1 MEAGCGIGSCG
12 LQERGDND
20 GFNDWV
26 VPMGLVFDW
35 FQRWVVVL
43 VVMGSRRGVVV
54 LVLVIWWFQSIWFL
68 VGLIGGL
75 WVAREGW

>member
-1 MEAGCGIGSCG
+1 MGCGIGSCG

-20 GFNDWV
+20 SFNDWV
-26 VPMGLVFDW
+26 VPMGLVFYW

>member
-1 MEAGCGIGSCG
+1 M
-12 LQERGDND
+12 
-20 GFNDWV
+20 
-26 VPMGLVFDW
+26 
-35 FQRWVVVL
+35 VL

-75 WVAREGW
+75 